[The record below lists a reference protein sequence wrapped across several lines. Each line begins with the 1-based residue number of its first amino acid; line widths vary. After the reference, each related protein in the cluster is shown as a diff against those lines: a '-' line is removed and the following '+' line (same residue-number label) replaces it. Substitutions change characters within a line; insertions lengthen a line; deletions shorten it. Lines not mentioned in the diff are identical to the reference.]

1 MNKHYPEG
9 ETHHYLTVTGR
20 ELDAIIEA
28 KVTPLKKRLE
38 KVEKQLAGYEQFRK
52 DFPLS
57 SFVDTA
63 TEEENEDLDL
73 WSEDEV

>member
-1 MNKHYPEG
+1 MKPQYPEG
-9 ETHHYLTVTGR
+9 EVHHYLTVTEK
-20 ELDAIIEA
+20 ELRAIIEE

-38 KVEKQLAGYEQFRK
+38 KVEKQLAGYEQFLK

-63 TEEENEDLDL
+63 TEETEDSDL
-73 WSEDEV
+73 WNEEDV